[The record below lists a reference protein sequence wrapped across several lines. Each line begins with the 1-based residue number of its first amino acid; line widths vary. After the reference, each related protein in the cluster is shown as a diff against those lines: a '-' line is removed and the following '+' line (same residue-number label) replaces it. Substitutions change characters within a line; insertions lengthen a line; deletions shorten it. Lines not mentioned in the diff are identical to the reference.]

1 MDRVASAK
9 RRAFDAEPAIFEVFT
24 RVIWLSEWV
33 GSPVAGSIGHIWHE
47 VDIAIRPI
55 SFPSLDSTARGNPQ
69 RVGAEMP
76 LEAARY

>member
-47 VDIAIRPI
+47 VDIAIRP
-55 SFPSLDSTARGNPQ
+55 N
-69 RVGAEMP
+69 
-76 LEAARY
+76 